1 MVKLGIREEMGSVCA
16 MRESVRVTFYSC
28 IKDEG
33 GPLETGLQ
41 ELVSNHLMLH
51 LLRAFVVS
59 DKEKVSLKGSGD
71 CVGDD

>member
-1 MVKLGIREEMGSVCA
+1 VCYDKSSVWIKH
-16 MRESVRVTFYSC
+16 SQSC

-33 GPLETGLQ
+33 GPLGTGLQ

-51 LLRAFVVS
+51 CLRGFVVS
-59 DKEKVSLKGSGD
+59 DKEKVLLKGSGD